1 MGRAFAAI
9 AVIALVLAGDM
20 ALAQQANSKE
30 KKQETEVTTITLP
43 VVKCAD
49 PVGNVS
55 IGEFDCKAA
64 NCGDSQND
72 SQAALLAQALGHGGV
87 QGVGKGLRNML
98 TTAIKESGCFKV
110 IDLDQFKKLSEKLA
124 ATGQVVKPPQID
136 YFINGTIT
144 SIELSKTKKGL
155 GVGASLGGL
164 FGAVGAVAG
173 VVAGAVR
180 KDEQKAKMGVDVEII
195 DPSTLEV
202 TASRALQADSEKS
215 SWGIGGGGYGGGVGG
230 LGGFSLSENMAL
242 DNVAR
247 SVIIESA
254 NFVCEN
260 LAGEKIAKR
269 PDEQEAVVTAD
280 KS

>member
-1 MGRAFAAI
+1 M
-9 AVIALVLAGDM
+9 
-20 ALAQQANSKE
+20 
-30 KKQETEVTTITLP
+30 
-43 VVKCAD
+43 
-49 PVGNVS
+49 
-55 IGEFDCKAA
+55 
-64 NCGDSQND
+64 
-72 SQAALLAQALGHGGV
+72 
-87 QGVGKGLRNML
+87 RNML

-164 FGAVGAVAG
+164 FGTVGAVAG

-180 KDEQKAKMGVDVEII
+180 KDEQKSKMGVDVEII

-242 DNVAR
+242 DSVAR

-260 LAGEKIAKR
+260 LAGEKVAKR
-269 PDEQEAVVTAD
+269 PDEQEAVATAD